1 VIEFENVSKF
11 YGQHKALQDLSFQ
24 LAGNQVVGLLGP
36 NGAGKT
42 TTMKILAGAMA
53 ASSGIYRFKDS
64 VLDTLHEHRWKESL
78 GYLPERPPV
87 YEELSVEDNLSFWA
101 GLKNLKGT
109 EKHKE
114 IDRVVERCGLE
125 EVRKRL
131 GGVLSKGYRQRLGIA
146 KAILGNPNFLILDE
160 PISGLD
166 PKQMLEVRELVKEL
180 GRDHLVLFSSHQ
192 LHEVEQ
198 ICSKFLFLNHGKMI
212 ASGTKEELLPLMGKE
227 KLQIKLF
234 ESYESLELKDYSLRQ
249 VDPFTWE
256 IAAAKKAEIAS
267 EILQQ
272 LVSRNIAVKSFHWIE
287 SDLESLFIGL
297 LEENSDEH

>member
-1 VIEFENVSKF
+1 
-11 YGQHKALQDLSFQ
+11 
-24 LAGNQVVGLLGP
+24 
-36 NGAGKT
+36 
-42 TTMKILAGAMA
+42 
-53 ASSGIYRFKDS
+53 
-64 VLDTLHEHRWKESL
+64 
-78 GYLPERPPV
+78 
-87 YEELSVEDNLSFWA
+87 
-101 GLKNLKGT
+101 
-109 EKHKE
+109 
-114 IDRVVERCGLE
+114 
-125 EVRKRL
+125 
-131 GGVLSKGYRQRLGIA
+131 
-146 KAILGNPNFLILDE
+146 
-160 PISGLD
+160 
-166 PKQMLEVRELVKEL
+166 MLEVRELVKEL

-212 ASGTKEELLPLMGKE
+212 ASGSKEELLPLMGKE